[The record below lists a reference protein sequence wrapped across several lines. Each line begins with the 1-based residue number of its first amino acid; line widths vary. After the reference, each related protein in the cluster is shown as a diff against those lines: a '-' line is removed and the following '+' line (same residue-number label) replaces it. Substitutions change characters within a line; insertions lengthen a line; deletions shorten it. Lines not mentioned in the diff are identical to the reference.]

1 MVVALYSDAG
11 QHNVKC

>member
-1 MVVALYSDAG
+1 MVVSLYLDAG

>member
-1 MVVALYSDAG
+1 MLVAMYLDAG